1 MTTYRFHLA
10 MAALAGASF
19 VAVSTYYMHQKT
31 VIEFLGFINT
41 LGRVKLREAA
51 GPETCSPPRQRRRR
65 SSGRRKL
72 RELRRTV
79 SSPPVVDARDIDDGA
94 GRPKSSDR
102 VEGIP
107 IRNSKLHT
115 LSEGM
120 AMSDFSP
127 E

>member
-1 MTTYRFHLA
+1 MATYRLHLA
-10 MAALAGASF
+10 MAALAGASV

-41 LGRVKLREAA
+41 VGREKYKEVA
-51 GPETCSPPRQRRRR
+51 GSETGLPARPKRRR
-65 SSGRRKL
+65 SNGRRKL
-72 RELRRTV
+72 KELRRTM
-79 SSPPVVDARDIDDGA
+79 SSPPIVDAHEIDHRVGK
-94 GRPKSSDR
+94 PKSSDR

-107 IRNSKLHT
+107 IKNSKLHAF
-115 LSEGM
+115 SEVM

>member
-1 MTTYRFHLA
+1 MTTYKFHLA
-10 MAALAGASF
+10 IAALAGASL

-31 VIEFLGFINT
+31 VIEFLDFINT
-41 LGRVKLREAA
+41 SGRVKLKEVA
-51 GPETCSPPRQRRRR
+51 GPETCSRPRPKRRR
-65 SSGRRKL
+65 SNSRRKL
-72 RELRRTV
+72 KEMRRTM
-79 SSPPVVDARDIDDGA
+79 SSPPVVDACEIDDGA
-94 GRPKSSDR
+94 RKSKGSDR

-107 IRNSKLHT
+107 IMNSKLHA